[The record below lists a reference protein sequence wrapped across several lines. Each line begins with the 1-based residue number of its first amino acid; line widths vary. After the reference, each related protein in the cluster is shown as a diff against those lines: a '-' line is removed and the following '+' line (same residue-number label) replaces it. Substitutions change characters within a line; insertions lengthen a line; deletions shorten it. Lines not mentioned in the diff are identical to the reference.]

1 MSSKRLLS
9 RVYINSL
16 SYMSVKS
23 YSLSPILS
31 AVVGFFVRRL
41 IVCLKILPTG
51 VRMSR
56 MGCAYPHMQ
65 NEMSH

>member
-9 RVYINSL
+9 GVYINSL
-16 SYMSVKS
+16 SYMPVKS
-23 YSLSPILS
+23 YSLPPILS
-31 AVVGFFVRRL
+31 LVVGLFVRRL
-41 IVCLKILPTG
+41 IVCLKILPG